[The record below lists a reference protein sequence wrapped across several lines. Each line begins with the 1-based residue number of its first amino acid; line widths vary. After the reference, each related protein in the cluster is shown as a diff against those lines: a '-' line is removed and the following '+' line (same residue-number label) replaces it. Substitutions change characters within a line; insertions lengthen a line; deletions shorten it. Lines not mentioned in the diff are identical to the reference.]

1 MLNNLKKEVDHF
13 KSQPHNFRIL
23 ILTNLVYALVLPV
36 IDIFVAAYVMR
47 SSNDPN
53 KVVIYQLTIYT
64 GIPLTFLLNGFL
76 LKRFNI
82 RKLYSAGM
90 MLSGVSM
97 MIMMNLKS
105 LDLTGI
111 GIAGITMGMSFGF
124 YWANRD
130 YLALAITNDGN
141 RNYYY
146 GLETFFYTIIAV
158 VVPVAIGWF
167 LETGGGGG
175 GGDSQVHGAYLMIT
189 GAVFIIT
196 ILASVVCFRGTF
208 KNPEQKKFI
217 FFKFHPLWYKLLF
230 LALLKGLAQ
239 GFLVTAPAM
248 LIMLLLGK
256 EGALGTAQS
265 IGAIIAA
272 ILMYIIGRV
281 SKPGHRIKIF
291 AAGLILFALAAIANG
306 ILFNQTGVILFM
318 LFLLIAKPLMD
329 LAYFPIQFQVIDIVS
344 KIENRGEF
352 AYILN
357 HEAGLYVGRFLGA
370 GTFLVLAYTI
380 STEIA
385 LRYAIII
392 IAVFQLSSIF
402 VAGKIIRQGK
412 TLTGEQG
419 DTAGSA
425 GVSELKVEHEVVL
438 RGEI

>member
-1 MLNNLKKEVDHF
+1 MLNKLKTEVDHF

-23 ILTNLVYALVLPV
+23 IMTNLVYALVLPV

-47 SSNDPN
+47 SSNDPV

-76 LKRFNI
+76 LKHFNI
-82 RKLYSAGM
+82 RKLYAAGM

-97 MIMMNLKS
+97 MIMMSLKE
-105 LDLTGI
+105 LDLVGI
-111 GIAGITMGMSFGF
+111 GFAGITMGLSFGF

-130 YLALAITNDGN
+130 YLALAITNDNN

-158 VVPVAIGWF
+158 IIPVSIGWF
-167 LETGGGGG
+167 IESG
-175 GGDSQVHGAYLMIT
+175 GGDGQIHRAYLIIT
-189 GAVFIIT
+189 GLVFFIT
-196 ILASVVCFRGTF
+196 VIASIVCFRGTF
-208 KNPEQKKFI
+208 KNPAQKKYI
-217 FFKFHPLWYKLLF
+217 FFKFHPLWYKLLS

-272 ILMYIIGRV
+272 VIMYVLGRL
-281 SKPGHRIKIF
+281 SKPSDRIKIF
-291 AAGLILFALAAIANG
+291 AAGLLLFAGGAVLNG
-306 ILFNQTGVILFM
+306 ILFNQTGVAIFIL
-318 LFLLIAKPLMD
+318 LLLIAKPLMD
-329 LAYFPIQFQVIDIVS
+329 LAYFPIQFKVIDIVS
-344 KIENRGEF
+344 KIEQRGEF

-357 HEAGLYVGRFLGA
+357 HEAGLYAGRFIGA
-370 GTFLVLAYTI
+370 GTFLVLAYAI

-392 IAVFQLSSIF
+392 IAVLQLGSLF
-402 VAGKIIRQGK
+402 VARKIIEHGK
-412 TLTGEQG
+412 VLEPTVDDAPVDMKVL
-419 DTAGSA
+419 
-425 GVSELKVEHEVVL
+425 SEVA
-438 RGEI
+438 EIRL

>member
-1 MLNNLKKEVDHF
+1 MLKKLKTEVDFF
-13 KSQPHNFRIL
+13 KSQPHNFQIL
-23 ILTNLVYALVLPV
+23 ILTNLVYAFVLPV

-47 SSNDPN
+47 NSNDPT

-76 LKRFNI
+76 LKHINI

-97 MIMMNLKS
+97 MIMMSLKT

-111 GIAGITMGMSFGF
+111 GIAGITMGLSFGF

-130 YLALAITNDGN
+130 FLALATTNDKN

-158 VVPVAIGWF
+158 IIPVTIGWF
-167 LETGGGGG
+167 IESKGS
-175 GGDSQVHGAYLMIT
+175 DAKIHGAYVTIT
-189 GAVFIIT
+189 GVVFVIT
-196 ILASVVCFRGTF
+196 VLASIVCFRGKF
-208 KNPEQKKFI
+208 KNPEQKKYI
-217 FFKFHPLWYKLLF
+217 FFKFHPLWYRLLS

-272 ILMYIIGRV
+272 VIMYILGRI
-281 SKPGHRIKIF
+281 SKPSDRIKIF
-291 AAGLILFALAAIANG
+291 TAGLVLFAVGAMLNG
-306 ILFNQTGVILFM
+306 ILFNELGVILFI
-318 LFLLIAKPLMD
+318 LLLLIGKPLLD
-329 LAYFPIQFQVIDIVS
+329 LAYFPIQFKVIDIVS

-370 GTFLVLAYTI
+370 GTFIVFAYAV
-380 STEIA
+380 STEFA
-385 LRYAIII
+385 LRYAIIL
-392 IAVFQLSSIF
+392 IALLQMCSIF
-402 VAGKIIRQGK
+402 VAKKIIARGK
-412 TLTGEQG
+412 VLYPDEVTDE
-419 DTAGSA
+419 
-425 GVSELKVEHEVVL
+425 VKVLSVVA
-438 RGEI
+438 EDII

>member
-1 MLNNLKKEVDHF
+1 MRNKLKIEIDHF

-23 ILTNLVYALVLPV
+23 VLTNLVYALVLPV

-47 SSNDPN
+47 SSNDPV

-76 LKRFNI
+76 LKHFNI

-97 MIMMNLKS
+97 MIMMSLKT
-105 LDLTGI
+105 LDLVGI
-111 GIAGITMGMSFGF
+111 GFAGITMGLSFGF

-130 YLALAITNDGN
+130 YLALAITNDNN

-158 VVPVAIGWF
+158 VIPVSIGWF
-167 LETGGGGG
+167 IESG
-175 GGDSQVHGAYLMIT
+175 GGDAQVHTAYLFIT
-189 GAVFIIT
+189 GAVFLIT
-196 ILASVVCFRGTF
+196 IMASIVCFRGTF
-208 KNPEQKKFI
+208 QNPAQKKYI
-217 FFKFHPLWYKLLF
+217 FFKFHPLWYKLLS

-265 IGAIIAA
+265 IGAVIAA
-272 ILMYIIGRV
+272 VIMYVLGRL
-281 SKPGHRIKIF
+281 SKPSDRIKIF
-291 AAGLILFALAAIANG
+291 AAGLTLFALGAVLNG
-306 ILFNQTGVILFM
+306 VLFNQTGVILFI
-318 LFLLIAKPLMD
+318 LLLLIAKPLMD
-329 LAYFPIQFQVIDIVS
+329 LAYFPIQFKVIDIVS
-344 KIENRGEF
+344 KIEKRGEF

-357 HEAGLYVGRFLGA
+357 HEAGLYAGRFLGA
-370 GTFLVLAYTI
+370 GTFLLLAYSI

-392 IAVFQLSSIF
+392 IAALQLCSIF
-402 VAGKIIRQGK
+402 VAKNIIEHGKVLSSEEATIDRK
-412 TLTGEQG
+412 VLGEV
-419 DTAGSA
+419 A
-425 GVSELKVEHEVVL
+425 EVIV
-438 RGEI
+438 

>member
-1 MLNNLKKEVDHF
+1 M
-13 KSQPHNFRIL
+13 
-23 ILTNLVYALVLPV
+23 VYAIVLPV

-47 SSNDPN
+47 SSNDPV

-76 LKRFNI
+76 LKHFNI
-82 RKLYSAGM
+82 KKLYSAGM

-97 MIMMNLKS
+97 MIMMSLHT

-111 GIAGITMGMSFGF
+111 GFAGITMGMSFGF

-130 YLALAITNDGN
+130 YLALSITNDGN

-167 LETGGGGG
+167 LESNGVDAT
-175 GGDSQVHGAYLMIT
+175 VHRQYRIIT
-189 GAVFIIT
+189 GMVFLIT
-196 ILASVVCFRGTF
+196 IGASAVCFKGTF
-208 KNPEQKKFI
+208 GNPAQKKYV
-217 FFKFHPLWYKLLF
+217 FFKFHPLWYRLLF

-272 ILMYIIGRV
+272 VLMYLVGRL
-281 SKPGHRIKIF
+281 SKPSDRIKTF
-291 AAGLILFALAAIANG
+291 AAGLILFAIAAILNG
-306 ILFNQTGVILFM
+306 ILFNALGVILFM
-318 LFLLIAKPLMD
+318 LFLLVAKPLLD
-329 LAYFPIQFQVIDIVS
+329 LAYFPIQFRVIDIVS

-370 GTFLVLAYTI
+370 GTFLVLAYAI

-392 IAVFQLSSIF
+392 IAALQLYSIA
-402 VAGKIIRQGK
+402 VAKRIIKKGSELSGEIKPVPVAAITEKII
-412 TLTGEQG
+412 LGEF
-419 DTAGSA
+419 
-425 GVSELKVEHEVVL
+425 
-438 RGEI
+438 

>member
-1 MLNNLKKEVDHF
+1 MLKKLKIEIDHF

-47 SSNDPN
+47 NSNDPT

-64 GIPLTFLLNGFL
+64 GIPLTFLLNGYL
-76 LKRFNI
+76 LKHFNI

-90 MLSGVSM
+90 MLSGLSM
-97 MIMMNLKS
+97 MIMMSLKTLNLM
-105 LDLTGI
+105 GI
-111 GIAGITMGMSFGF
+111 GIAGITMGLSFGF

-130 YLALAITNDGN
+130 YLALAITNDRN

-158 VVPVAIGWF
+158 IIPVTIGWF
-167 LETGGGGG
+167 IESNSS
-175 GGDSQVHGAYLMIT
+175 DSQIHSAYLTIT
-189 GAVFIIT
+189 GVVFVIT
-196 ILASVVCFRGTF
+196 IFASIVCFRGTF
-208 KNPEQKKFI
+208 KNPEQKKYV
-217 FFKFHPLWYKLLF
+217 FFKFHPLWYKLLS

-265 IGAIIAA
+265 IGAVIAA
-272 ILMYIIGRV
+272 IIMYVLGRL
-281 SKPGHRIKIF
+281 SKPEDRIKIF
-291 AAGLILFALAAIANG
+291 AAGLCLFALGAVLNG
-306 ILFNQTGVILFM
+306 IFFNQMGVILFI
-318 LFLLIAKPLMD
+318 LLLLIAKPLMD
-329 LAYFPIQFQVIDIVS
+329 LAYFPIQFKVIDIVS

-357 HEAGLYVGRFLGA
+357 HEAGLYAGRFLGA
-370 GTFLVLAYTI
+370 GTFLLLAYSI

-392 IAVFQLSSIF
+392 IALLQLYSIF
-402 VAGKIIRQGK
+402 VAKKIIAQGK
-412 TLTGEQG
+412 LIAPEEPEI
-419 DTAGSA
+419 DSK
-425 GVSELKVEHEVVL
+425 VLSEVAEDMV
-438 RGEI
+438 

>member
-1 MLNNLKKEVDHF
+1 MLNKLKIEIDHF

-47 SSNDPN
+47 NSNDPT

-64 GIPLTFLLNGFL
+64 GIPLTFLLNGYL
-76 LKRFNI
+76 LKHFNI

-90 MLSGVSM
+90 MLSGISM
-97 MIMMNLKS
+97 MIMMSLKT
-105 LDLTGI
+105 LDLMGI
-111 GIAGITMGMSFGF
+111 GFAGITMGLSFGF

-158 VVPVAIGWF
+158 IIPVTIGWF
-167 LETGGGGG
+167 IESK
-175 GGDSQVHGAYLMIT
+175 GGDTQIHKAYLVIT
-189 GAVFIIT
+189 GVVFLIT
-196 ILASVVCFRGTF
+196 VLASVVCFRGTF
-208 KNPEQKKFI
+208 KNPAQKQYV
-217 FFKFHPLWYKLLF
+217 FFKFHPLWYKLLS

-265 IGAIIAA
+265 IGAVIAA
-272 ILMYIIGRV
+272 VIMYVLGRL
-281 SKPGHRIKIF
+281 SKPSDRIKIF
-291 AAGLILFALAAIANG
+291 AAGLGLFALGAVLNG
-306 ILFNQTGVILFM
+306 IFFNQIGVVLFIL
-318 LFLLIAKPLMD
+318 LLLIAKPLMD
-329 LAYFPIQFQVIDIVS
+329 LAYFPIQFKVIDIVS

-370 GTFLVLAYTI
+370 GTFLVLAYAI

-392 IAVFQLSSIF
+392 ISVLQLCSIF
-402 VAGKIIRQGK
+402 VAKKIIAQGK
-412 TLTGEQG
+412 MLSPEPAVI
-419 DTAGSA
+419 D
-425 GVSELKVEHEVVL
+425 LKVLSEVAIVTV
-438 RGEI
+438 